1 MENKN
6 KLLELKT
13 NETENILEEIN
24 TIMLEEMRF
33 YANKNQTISNKA
45 SRLNITDRI
54 AKSAGVI
61 LAVENLKERRFMN
74 RTERKSEIR
83 KLNQTKQD

>member
-1 MENKN
+1 MENNN
-6 KLLELKT
+6 KLVELKT

-24 TIMLEEMRF
+24 NVMLEEIRF
-33 YANKNQTISNKA
+33 YANKNQTISNKSA
-45 SRLNITDRI
+45 RLNVTDRI

-74 RTERKSEIR
+74 RTERRSEIR
-83 KLNQTKQD
+83 KTNNSSK